1 MPDVKAKIDL
11 DLGDLKDRLDE
22 FTSSLQDAVD
32 IMDQWHDVTIEK
44 SDYMKQ
50 AYAGMAEGVKD
61 INKEQETSTEK
72 TKKANKEIKKSYEEV
87 IATMRKE
94 GGIGGIIAQTLPA
107 QSQILGIQ
115 NSIGNFKK
123 SILSELPFGGLIGLM
138 VLGGKREE
146 EVRAMGATVGRVFQ
160 QAGQAGRREM
170 GLIGRD
176 VRRLG
181 IMLGKGPTGL
191 AGEAASAAAAFAQA
205 GIDIETVVRGKFSE
219 PIKGSRG
226 SILEASM
233 AIDALFKQASGTAA
247 RQMGEL
253 IRDFNQSAQE
263 STRIIASVGLVAR
276 DSGTSVAAFTGSV
289 MRSAQALRTQRVDI
303 EEVAEAQL
311 RFQKLLEREMPDVTR
326 QFAAGYAER
335 AIGQVTQGLAGMSVG
350 LSAVIG
356 ERISRRVPG
365 MTGGQQVTGL
375 EAYYALR
382 EGFRGRGQRGEQE
395 GMFVESVRELLSLAQ
410 ENGRTVEEQR
420 FFLERM
426 GFGFEGAKA
435 IVKVGQDTAKGTDLQ
450 DAIKNNQ
457 KDLNRAFISKAEETS
472 AFQRSLLKIQNGI
485 AKVGAGLLAVTIAGI
500 QSLIN
505 IGTYIGG
512 MLFGNK
518 ALKAAS
524 WEALGE
530 SAEMSSRGI
539 KVIMG
544 GLEEALGGLKLGT
557 MTTLGLGGGAMVPF
571 GERLTRHR
579 TRQSEIARGEVY
591 GEIGGKEL
599 FEDITKS
606 ELRTIAEQGREE
618 VQRRKQ
624 IGVGGV
630 LKRTTLAYEDISAL
644 QKLYERGERETG
656 RGEQAVYEAIKS
668 KQIYEEGRRV
678 SPQEVLRRMR
688 AEERRQ
694 EERAEVAVPGGGKMK
709 VKVIVEAL
717 EGPKGLPEGG

>member
-50 AYAGMAEGVKD
+50 AYAGMAEGIKD
-61 INKEQETSTEK
+61 INKEQTTAAEETS
-72 TKKANKEIKKSYEEV
+72 KKVKSIGQAYEEAV
-87 IATMRKE
+87 AKMRRERGVK
-94 GGIGGIIAQTLPA
+94 GIIGEMLPQQAQF
-107 QSQILGIQ
+107 LGIQ
-115 NSIGNFKK
+115 NSMAKLKG

-181 IMLGKGPTGL
+181 VMLGKGPTGL

-205 GIDIETVVRGKFSE
+205 GIDIETVVKGKFSE

-263 STRIIASVGLVAR
+263 STRIIASVGLAAR

-311 RFQKLLEREMPDVTR
+311 KFQKLLERDMPDVTR

-435 IVKVGQDTAKGTDLQ
+435 IVKVGQDTERTGNLNE
-450 DAIKNNQ
+450 AIKNNQ
-457 KDLNRAFISKAEETS
+457 KDLNRAFIDRAAETS
-472 AFQRSLLKIQNGI
+472 SFQRALLKIQNGI

-500 QSLIN
+500 DSIVN
-505 IGTYIGG
+505 AIRYVGG
-512 MLFGNK
+512 MLSGDEAVK
-518 ALKAAS
+518 QAS
-524 WEALGE
+524 WKMLEQSSEMSTRGMTMITRGFKEAFGGLEQGVMAGLGIAGKRMSWGEALGKE
-530 SAEMSSRGI
+530 
-539 KVIMG
+539 
-544 GLEEALGGLKLGT
+544 
-557 MTTLGLGGGAMVPF
+557 
-571 GERLTRHR
+571 R

-591 GEIGGKEL
+591 GEIGGREL

>member
-50 AYAGMAEGVKD
+50 AYAGMAEGIKD
-61 INKEQETSTEK
+61 INKEQTTAAEETS
-72 TKKANKEIKKSYEEV
+72 KKVKSIGQAYEEAV
-87 IATMRKE
+87 AKMRRERGVK
-94 GGIGGIIAQTLPA
+94 GIIGEMLPQQAQF
-107 QSQILGIQ
+107 LGIQ
-115 NSIGNFKK
+115 NSMAKLKG

-181 IMLGKGPTGL
+181 VMLGKGPTGL

-205 GIDIETVVRGKFSE
+205 GIDIETVVKGKFSE

-263 STRIIASVGLVAR
+263 STRIIASVGLAAR

-311 RFQKLLEREMPDVTR
+311 KFQKLLEREMPDVTR

-435 IVKVGQDTAKGTDLQ
+435 IVKVGQDTERTGNLNE
-450 DAIKNNQ
+450 AIKNNQ
-457 KDLNRAFISKAEETS
+457 KDLNRAFIDRAAETS
-472 AFQRSLLKIQNGI
+472 SFQRALLKIQNGI

-500 QSLIN
+500 DSIVN
-505 IGTYIGG
+505 AIRYVGG
-512 MLFGNK
+512 MLSGDEAVK
-518 ALKAAS
+518 QAS
-524 WEALGE
+524 WKMLEQSSEMSTRGMTMITRGFKEAFGGLEQGVMAGLGIAGKRMSWGEALGKE
-530 SAEMSSRGI
+530 
-539 KVIMG
+539 
-544 GLEEALGGLKLGT
+544 
-557 MTTLGLGGGAMVPF
+557 
-571 GERLTRHR
+571 R

-591 GEIGGKEL
+591 GEIGGREL